1 VKFTITP
8 RIEDFRARIARFVA
22 DEILPA
28 EARPEASDA
37 HGNIALGWLEG
48 LREKARS
55 EGL

>member
-1 VKFTITP
+1 MDFTITP
-8 RIEDFRARIARFVA
+8 RIEDFRARLARFVA
-22 DEILPA
+22 DEILPV

-37 HGNIALGWLEG
+37 HGKIALGWLEG